1 MNRQLENLC
10 GFINKPTGIKVAMG
24 TIAENVTCRRKDA
37 GLSQTELADVSG
49 VSQQLISQIERGVNL
64 STKYLPALAR
74 ALRCSVS
81 DLDEDFFGLETDPN
95 LPARVEPSEIGPSGA
110 ALIPVYAVSASAG
123 SGAMVAD
130 YEEVTHSLAFPPDY
144 LRKLTSSATDSLA
157 IINVVGE
164 SMQPTLRHDDIVM
177 IDRSR
182 KNLSYDGL
190 FALMFDEML
199 HLKRISRSEQ
209 RGFVKI
215 ISDNPLHPPLEYP
228 INDVTVVGR
237 VLWRGGKM

>member
-1 MNRQLENLC
+1 MDDS
-10 GFINKPTGIKVAMG
+10 FINGLRRYF
-24 TIAENVTCRRKDA
+24 AENPQVKPATVAAQA
-37 GLSQTELADVSG
+37 GLDKSTIRKMLDGTVGAPKLDTAEKIATVLGLTVA
-49 VSQQLISQIERGVNL
+49 NL
-64 STKYLPALAR
+64 SGEPAA
-74 ALRCSVS
+74 
-81 DLDEDFFGLETDPN
+81 PI
-95 LPARVEPSEIGPSGA
+95 PARIEPGDIVPNGA

-144 LRKLTSSATDSLA
+144 LNKLTSSAAKNLA

-177 IDRSR
+177 IDQSR
-182 KNLSYDGL
+182 KNLAYDGL
-190 FALMFDEML
+190 FALLFDDML
-199 HLKRISRSEQ
+199 HVKRVSRSEQ